1 MIHDRELKRIIID
14 TDSLSLLIVIRQS
27 RRALE
32 SFRNGGPFQ
41 RFGLAQPKPKP
52 APAARA
58 RARLLFAFWL
68 SGLGCDPF

>member
-1 MIHDRELKRIIID
+1 MIHGRELKRIIID
-14 TDSLSLLIVIRQS
+14 TDSLSLIVIRQS
-27 RRALE
+27 GRALE